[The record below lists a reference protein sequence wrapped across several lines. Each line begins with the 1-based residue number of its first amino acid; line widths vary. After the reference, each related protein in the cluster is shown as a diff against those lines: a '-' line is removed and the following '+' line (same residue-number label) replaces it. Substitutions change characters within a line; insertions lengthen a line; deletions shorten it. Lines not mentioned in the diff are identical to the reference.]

1 MYNKAYYETHK
12 ELINKKRRMRHAEE
26 NEEVN
31 EKRRQD
37 YARRREEILR
47 KQREDRQECPHCH
60 LTFRR
65 CYLPKHI
72 ATRHN

>member
-31 EKRRQD
+31 EGEN
-37 YARRREEILR
+37 EEASASVWERLGV
-47 KQREDRQECPHCH
+47 
-60 LTFRR
+60 
-65 CYLPKHI
+65 
-72 ATRHN
+72 